1 MEVIIICLVISI
13 ALFLA
18 AFITK
23 RRFGL
28 LGLALAAG
36 SILSVIWGYDAGLV
50 ASLFGIPT
58 GQLSTAVVASVI
70 ILLPAGVLLFHGNTY
85 KTLIGRVVGA
95 GLFTLL
101 ALAFLIEPLSHVLMP
116 QGLGAN
122 VFSWLVNNK
131 SMIIGVGVLLAIIDL
146 FLTKPAHFPI
156 KHHKH

>member
-131 SMIIGVGVLLAIIDL
+131 SMIIGVGLLLAIIDL